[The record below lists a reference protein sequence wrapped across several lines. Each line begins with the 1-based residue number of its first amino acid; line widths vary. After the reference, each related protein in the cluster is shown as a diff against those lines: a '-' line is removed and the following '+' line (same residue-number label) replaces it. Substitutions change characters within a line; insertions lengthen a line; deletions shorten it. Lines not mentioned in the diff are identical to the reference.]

1 LAATADAGGCGSY
14 FDSVDDTWLRTLCL
28 DEEEAPMSKGRSL
41 IALFIVLALI
51 AGVYAFMVTR
61 GVGEPEP
68 MADERVRILE
78 FDVEEISEMVLKSQD
93 KTLTLTREGDSWATD
108 YPYPIVLNIRNV
120 EDIAY
125 SFTGLS
131 AEEVVT
137 ESPEDLSSFGLDIPS
152 VEATVTL
159 LDGREYTVYLGN
171 RTPVGNMFYLMKKND
186 PRVFTVW
193 GSHGNHF
200 SYTLDDLRDTQ
211 LTQINAQEVSYFK
224 LAREGGKTIEIVKTQ
239 DSPEEQVKLGFA
251 TWHMIQ
257 PYNEKASVHHERF
270 GTLLAALPQL
280 EIAEF
285 IDDNPEDLAQY
296 GLDTPAMELKVED
309 SQSKLHL
316 LFGNDLDEQH
326 IHFQIAGKNTV
337 YAMEKEALASLMA
350 TTPFELIDRFSF
362 IVMIDHVD
370 EIVIETTDAR
380 HTMTLT
386 RNVKEAE
393 KQDEEDEVITTFTL
407 NGKEI
412 GDQEFRDF
420 YQILIGLIVEAENKE
435 MIDEKPYVT
444 TTFRFNKEDM
454 PDVSIAYV
462 PYNEDFFAVLR
473 GGAAEFLVSRKQVY
487 HMINE
492 INELAAQ

>member
-1 LAATADAGGCGSY
+1 
-14 FDSVDDTWLRTLCL
+14 
-28 DEEEAPMSKGRSL
+28 MSKGRSL
-41 IALFIVLALI
+41 IALFVVLALI
-51 AGVYAFMVTR
+51 AGVYAYMVTR

-93 KTLTLTREGDSWATD
+93 KTLTLTREGESWSTD
-108 YPYPIVLNIRNV
+108 YPYPVVLNIRNV

-131 AEEVVT
+131 AEEVVS
-137 ESPEDLSSFGLDIPS
+137 ESPEDLSPFGLDNPS

-159 LDGREYTVYLGN
+159 LDGREFTVYLGN
-171 RTPVGNMFYLMKKND
+171 RTPVGNMFYLMKEDD

-200 SYTLDDLRDTQ
+200 SYTLNDLRDTQ
-211 LTQINAQEVSYFK
+211 LTVINTQEVAYFR
-224 LAREGGKTIEIVKTQ
+224 LAREGDKTIEIVKT
-239 DSPEEQVKLGFA
+239 EQADEQQIQLGFA
-251 TWHMIQ
+251 RWHMIQ
-257 PYNEKASVHHERF
+257 PYNEHASVHYERF
-270 GTLLAALPQL
+270 NTLLATLPQL
-280 EIAEF
+280 EIANF
-285 IDDNPEDLAQY
+285 IDDSPQDLAQY
-296 GLDTPAMELKVED
+296 GLDTPAIELEVRD
-309 SQSKLHL
+309 NQNTLHL

-337 YAMEKEALASLMA
+337 YAMEKEALASLVA

-362 IVMIDHVD
+362 IVMIDYVD
-370 EIVIETTDAR
+370 EIVIETTDAK
-380 HTMTLT
+380 HSLTLT
-386 RNVKEAE
+386 RTVKEAE
-393 KQDEEDEVITTFTL
+393 KQDEEDEVVTTFAV
-407 NGKEI
+407 NGNEV

-420 YQILIGLIVEAENKE
+420 YQVLIGLIVEAENKE
-435 MIDEKPYVT
+435 MIDGKPHVT

-454 PDVSIAYV
+454 PDVSIEYV
-462 PYNEDFFAVLR
+462 PYNDDFFAVLR
-473 GGAAEFLVSRKQVY
+473 GGTAEFLVSRKQVY

>member
-1 LAATADAGGCGSY
+1 
-14 FDSVDDTWLRTLCL
+14 
-28 DEEEAPMSKGRSL
+28 MSKGRSL
-41 IALFIVLALI
+41 IALFVILALI
-51 AGVYAFMVTR
+51 AGVYAFMEVR

-93 KTLTLTREGDSWATD
+93 KTLTLTREGESWAVD
-108 YPYPIVLNIRNV
+108 YPYPVVLNIRNV

-131 AEEVVT
+131 AEEVVS
-137 ESPEDLSSFGLDIPS
+137 ESSEDLSPFGLDNPS

-171 RTPVGNMFYLMKKND
+171 RTPVGNMFYLMKKDD

-200 SYTLDDLRDTQ
+200 SYTLNDLRDTQ
-211 LTQINAQEVSYFK
+211 LTQINPQEVAYFK
-224 LAREGGKTIEIVKTQ
+224 LAREGEKIIEIVKT
-239 DSPEEQVKLGFA
+239 EEADEQQIQLGFA
-251 TWHMIQ
+251 RWHMIQ
-257 PYNEKASVHHERF
+257 PYNEYASVHYERF
-270 GTLLAALPQL
+270 NTLLAALPQL
-280 EIAEF
+280 EIANF
-285 IDDNPEDLAQY
+285 IDDSPEDLAQY
-296 GLDTPAMELKVED
+296 GLDTPTIELEVRD
-309 SQSKLHL
+309 NQNTLHL

-362 IVMIDHVD
+362 IVMIDYVD
-370 EIVIETTDAR
+370 EIVIETTDAK
-380 HTMTLT
+380 HTLTLT
-386 RNVKEAE
+386 RTVKEAE
-393 KQDEEDEVITTFTL
+393 KQDEEDEVITTFAL
-407 NGKEI
+407 NGKEV

-420 YQILIGLIVEAENKE
+420 YQVLIGLIVEAENKE
-435 MIDEKPYVT
+435 MIDKKPHVT
-444 TTFRFNKEDM
+444 TIFRFNKENM

-492 INELAAQ
+492 LKELAAQ